1 MTKKIASS
9 LLILGLLAACG
20 ADGRPTPPAQKPG
33 VTITGTAKAGIVGG
47 S

>member
-1 MTKKIASS
+1 MTAKLASS

-20 ADGRPTPPAQKPG
+20 ADGRPTAPAQKPG
-33 VTITGTAKAGIVGG
+33 LTITGTAEVGIVGG